1 VPPGVHASIPGTD
14 GAPSTAN
21 EKAGKKKER
30 GGGGGGGEQKKL
42 KKHKTPEKQ
51 KQKEAGS
58 RGDHVERVSR
68 VRSAGSDKEGRSV

>member
-1 VPPGVHASIPGTD
+1 MR
-14 GAPSTAN
+14 PSLALT
-21 EKAGKKKER
+21 ELQVLPMRKLGKRRR

-42 KKHKTPEKQ
+42 KKLKTAEKQ